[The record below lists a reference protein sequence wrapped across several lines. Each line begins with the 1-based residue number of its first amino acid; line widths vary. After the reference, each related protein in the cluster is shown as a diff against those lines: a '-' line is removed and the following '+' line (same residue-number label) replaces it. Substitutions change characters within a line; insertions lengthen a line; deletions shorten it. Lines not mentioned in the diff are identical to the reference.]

1 MSIRDTPFV
10 QDAATGKRVTRWWI
24 AYPLVLVG
32 MIFIVQF
39 GLMGV
44 FELTLHPEPGS
55 PEAQWLE
62 IPAGL
67 IPTALIILWVV
78 LFERRHIKT
87 MGFRRPGRGVLLLLL
102 GIPIGALIISAPIL
116 LLWATGNY
124 RLIDPPAGTLSGS
137 TAALLVLVLVLTHV
151 VQGGNEE
158 VLIRS
163 FLMQNSALQMP
174 GWLAIV
180 LPALLFTLM
189 HGVLTKPLGFT
200 TIMMYAIFAAFIVL
214 WQNSLWL
221 IIGIHGGWNWAEG
234 NVWGVQVDG
243 INVQKT
249 GLIFLEP
256 TEGAP
261 VWVTGG
267 GFGPEG
273 GVIGAAWL
281 VVLAGLAYL
290 LYRNGRRRGA
300 RAAPATTTPAESV
313 PKP

>member
-1 MSIRDTPFV
+1 MSIRDTPFIH
-10 QDAATGKRVTRWWI
+10 DAATGKRITRWWI

-32 MIFIVQF
+32 MIFMVQF

-67 IPTALIILWVV
+67 VPTALIILWVV

-102 GIPIGALIISAPIL
+102 GILIGALMISVPIL

-124 RLIDPPAGTLSGS
+124 RFIDAPAGTTSGS
-137 TAALLVLVLVLTHV
+137 AALLLVLVLVLTHV

-163 FLMQNSALQMP
+163 FLMQSSAQQMP

-189 HGVLTKPLGFT
+189 HGVLTKPFGFT
-200 TIMMYAIFAAFIVL
+200 TIMMYAVFAAFIVL

-256 TEGAP
+256 TENAPAWITGA
-261 VWVTGG
+261 

-273 GVIGAAWL
+273 GVVGAVSL
-281 VVLAGLAYL
+281 IVFAGIAYL
-290 LYRNGRRRGA
+290 LYRRRRRRVGHPS
-300 RAAPATTTPAESV
+300 AAV
-313 PKP
+313 